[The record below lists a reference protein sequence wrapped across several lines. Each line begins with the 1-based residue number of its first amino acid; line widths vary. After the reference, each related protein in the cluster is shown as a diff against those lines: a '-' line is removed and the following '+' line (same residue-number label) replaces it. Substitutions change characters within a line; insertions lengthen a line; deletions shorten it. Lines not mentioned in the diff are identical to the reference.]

1 MTRIVRVASAAW
13 PIEPYA
19 DWAAYAARLE
29 RWVGEAAAN
38 NARLLVFPEYGN
50 MDLASLLDPA
60 VARDAPAQA
69 GPLAD
74 MAGDVAALHA
84 GLARRHGVHILAGSM
99 VERDERGRIVN
110 RARLFGPEGGAGY
123 QDKLILTMW
132 ERTHWTIA
140 PGAPQMT
147 LFDLGFARVGV
158 IICYDSEFPAAAQ
171 ALAAAGAEILL
182 IPSCTDSLAGYW
194 RVRIGAMARALEAQC
209 FTVQSPTIGAAPWS
223 AVVDANVGAAGIFAP
238 PDLGMPAD
246 GVLALGEP
254 DTPGWTYADL
264 DLDALAELRRSGAV
278 RGPAHWGEQPQLPP
292 LQLQI
297 R

>member
-13 PIEPYA
+13 PIKPYA
-19 DWAAYAARLE
+19 DRAAYAARLE
-29 RWVGEAAAN
+29 QWVGEAASN
-38 NARLLVFPEYGN
+38 GARLLVFPEYGN

-60 VARDAPAQA
+60 VARDAAAQVE
-69 GPLAD
+69 PLAA
-74 MAGDVAALHA
+74 MADEVAALHT
-84 GLARRHGVHILAGSM
+84 GLARRHGVHILAGSII
-99 VERDERGRIVN
+99 ERDERGLIVN
-110 RARLFGPEGGAGY
+110 RARLFGPEGGMGY

-140 PGAPQMT
+140 PGAPQVT
-147 LFDLGFARVGV
+147 LFDLGFAKVGV

-194 RVRIGAMARALEAQC
+194 RVRIGAMARALETQC
-209 FTVQSPTIGAAPWS
+209 FTVQSPTVGAAPWS

-246 GVLALGEP
+246 GVVAVGAL

-264 DLDALAELRRSGAV
+264 DLDALAELRKNGAV
-278 RGPAHWGEQPQLPP
+278 RGPAHWNEQPQAPP
-292 LQLQI
+292 LRLQI